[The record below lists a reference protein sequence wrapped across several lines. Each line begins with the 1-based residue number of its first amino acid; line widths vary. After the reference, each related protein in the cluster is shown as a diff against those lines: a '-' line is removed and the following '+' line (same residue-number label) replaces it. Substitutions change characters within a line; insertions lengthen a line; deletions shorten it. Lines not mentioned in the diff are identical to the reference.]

1 MRLLIVCIALGAEA
15 VSHAQAISIK
25 NHRFEDP
32 TLGGGSFFYSPNQ
45 MPGWGS
51 TATGG
56 PDRGVWNTGA
66 TGKDSFNIAFAYRN
80 NAFAQQLSD
89 VFVANRTYTLDY
101 LQGRTGSTTRGTA
114 ELWAGGT
121 LTNGVVT
128 GGTLL
133 ASNTVQMNSD
143 TMDPFSLAYSTP
155 GSGPMIGQPI
165 TVRFTGTTESGE
177 SNVSFDNMRLNAVPE
192 PMTMV
197 AMGAGLLA
205 LARRRRARV

>member
-1 MRLLIVCIALGAEA
+1 MRLFIACMALGAVA
-15 VSHAQAISIK
+15 VSHAQAISIT
-25 NHRFEDP
+25 NHSFEDP
-32 TLGGGSFFYSPNQ
+32 TLGSGSFFYSPTQ
-45 MPGWGS
+45 MPGWSS

-56 PDRGVWNTGA
+56 QDRGIWNTTA
-66 TGKDSFNIAFAYRN
+66 TGKDGLNIAFAYRN

-101 LQGRTGSTTRGTA
+101 LQGRTGGPTRGTA

-133 ASNTVQMNSD
+133 ASNTVQMNSG
-143 TMDPFSLAYSTP
+143 TMDPFSLVYSTP
-155 GSGPMIGQPI
+155 GSGSMIGQPI
-165 TVRFTGTTESGE
+165 TVRFTGTTVSGE
-177 SNVSFDNMRLNAVPE
+177 SYVSFDNVRLNAVPE
-192 PMTMV
+192 PITMV

-205 LARRRRARV
+205 LARRRRTRA

>member
-1 MRLLIVCIALGAEA
+1 MRLLLTCIAIGTIV
-15 VSHAQAISIK
+15 VSNAQAFSIT
-25 NHRFEDP
+25 NHSFENP
-32 TLGGGSFFYSPNQ
+32 ALGSGSFFYSPTQ
-45 MPGWGS
+45 MPGWSS

-56 PDRGVWNTGA
+56 PDRGIWNTTA
-66 TGKDSFNIAFAYRN
+66 TGKDGLNIAFAYRN
-80 NAFAQQLSD
+80 NAFAQQLGD

-101 LQGRTGSTTRGTA
+101 LQGRTVGPTRGTA

-121 LTNGVVT
+121 LANGVVT

-133 ASNTVQMNSD
+133 ASNTVQMNSS
-143 TMDPFSLAYSTP
+143 TMDPFSLVYSTP
-155 GSGPMIGQPI
+155 GSGSMIGQPI

-177 SNVSFDNMRLNAVPE
+177 SYVSFDNVRLNAVPE